1 MGIIALTLALR
12 RFDIFWL
19 TLGAISFLLMLALE
33 RVNESYYLKTKL
45 IILLLFPLFLG
56 MSGISQ
62 GIEDL
67 LFGVDIAFILITPT
81 LGFIIM
87 LNLHNYTSFKTNL
100 HFALFFVTIFSLAV
114 GAFIGIGE
122 YLSDQYFGTVFLE
135 SNYDLMIDLLSITIF
150 SGTMGIVFK
159 NYLKDPKYNT
169 FKSIDDSFEFDSEKT
184 GKTVTDL
191 LLSGFGKKDH
201 KWAPLFSR
209 LIQIVII
216 VFSMYALY
224 EGNIRWF
231 FTAVLSF
238 SVTMVPYIF
247 TRDMNIVIPPILNL
261 WICAALFFHVL
272 GGIRGYYDY
281 LWWWDN
287 FTHFLSAALI
297 SILGFTV
304 LLTINQLS
312 DSIHIT
318 SNLIPIILLLFILA
332 TGVVW
337 EIFEL
342 FSDIL
347 FGTNMQYS
355 LADTVQ
361 DLMFNAIGAVFA
373 ATIGYK
379 YFPSKYWQR

>member
-19 TLGAISFLLMLALE
+19 SLGAISFLLMLSLE

-62 GIEDL
+62 GLEDL

-87 LNLHNYTSFKTNL
+87 LNLHNYTSFKANL
-100 HFALFFVTIFSLAV
+100 HFALFFVIIFSLAA

-122 YLSDQYFGTVFLE
+122 YLSDQYFGTIFLE
-135 SNYDLMIDLLSITIF
+135 NNYDLMIDLLAITIV
-150 SGTMGIVFK
+150 SGTMGFVFK

-169 FKSIDDSFEFDSEKT
+169 FESIDDSFEFDSEET
-184 GKTVTDL
+184 EKTVTDL

-216 VFSMYALY
+216 GFSMYALY

-238 SVTMVPYIF
+238 SVTMIPYLF
-247 TRDMNIVIPPILNL
+247 TRNMNIVVPPMLNL
-261 WICAALFFHVL
+261 WICAALFLHVL
-272 GGIRGYYDY
+272 GGVRGYYDY
-281 LWWWDN
+281 LWWWDH

-312 DSIHIT
+312 DSIHIS

-342 FSDIL
+342 FSDL
-347 FGTNMQYS
+347 LVGTNMQYS

-373 ATIGYK
+373 AIIGCK
-379 YFPSKYWQR
+379 YFPSKYWHR